1 MISLAILYIAQDA
14 PFLGVVQVIVYTG
27 AVMMLF
33 LFVLML
39 VGVDASDS
47 FVETITGQRWI
58 GFLLGGGLAVVLV
71 GVVLT
76 ASGMTPTGLE
86 KANEGG
92 NPARI
97 AEVIFG
103 DYVFAMEVVGT
114 LLVTAA
120 VGAIVMTHRQRLTP
134 LVGQRERAAARV
146 ARIAQGE
153 ILTPL
158 PAPGVYASSN
168 ALDVAALGP
177 DGRPLESSVPRVLR
191 IRGQER
197 SIGEVHAATD
207 QQTGT
212 AIGAAP
218 SAPALTEETES

>member
-1 MISLAILYIAQDA
+1 
-14 PFLGVVQVIVYTG
+14 
-27 AVMMLF
+27 
-33 LFVLML
+33 
-39 VGVDASDS
+39 
-47 FVETITGQRWI
+47 
-58 GFLLGGGLAVVLV
+58 
-71 GVVLT
+71 
-76 ASGMTPTGLE
+76 
-86 KANEGG
+86 
-92 NPARI
+92 
-97 AEVIFG
+97 
-103 DYVFAMEVVGT
+103 
-114 LLVTAA
+114 
-120 VGAIVMTHRQRLTP
+120 MTHRQRLTP

-177 DGRPLESSVPRVLR
+177 DGRPARVLGPAR
-191 IRGQER
+191 AADPRPGALDRRGPC
-197 SIGEVHAATD
+197 SHD